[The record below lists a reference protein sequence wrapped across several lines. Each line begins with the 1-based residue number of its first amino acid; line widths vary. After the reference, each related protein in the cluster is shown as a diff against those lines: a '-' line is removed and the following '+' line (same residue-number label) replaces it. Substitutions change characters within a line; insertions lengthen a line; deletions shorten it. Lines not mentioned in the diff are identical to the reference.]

1 MSFFCLQFMVYSQ
14 PELPIYSELFFFF
27 TLVSRKNFTFVLIKH
42 KKKMELNF
50 TTLKENF
57 INILKNHYT
66 DFNGRVRRREYWSF
80 TLVSV
85 IISIAFGIVDLLLGT
100 IGIGF
105 TGYIYSLAV
114 LLPSLGL
121 LARRLH
127 DTGKSGW
134 WMLLGLTGI
143 GALVVLYF
151 ACIDGTVGQNEYG
164 ADPKAGE
171 R

>member
-1 MSFFCLQFMVYSQ
+1 
-14 PELPIYSELFFFF
+14 
-27 TLVSRKNFTFVLIKH
+27 
-42 KKKMELNF
+42 MELNF

-66 DFNGRVRRREYWSF
+66 DFNGRARRTEFWSF

-85 IISIAFGIVDLLLGT
+85 IISIILGIVDMILGM

-114 LLPSLGL
+114 LLPSLAVL
-121 LARRLH
+121 VRRLH

-134 WMLLGLTGI
+134 WLLLLLTGI
-143 GALVVLYF
+143 GSLVLLYF
-151 ACIDGTVGQNEYG
+151 ACLEGTAGPNEFG
-164 ADPKAGE
+164 EDPKAGE
-171 R
+171 RKF

>member
-1 MSFFCLQFMVYSQ
+1 
-14 PELPIYSELFFFF
+14 
-27 TLVSRKNFTFVLIKH
+27 
-42 KKKMELNF
+42 MELNF
-50 TTLKENF
+50 TTLKDNF

-66 DFNGRVRRREYWSF
+66 DFNGRVRRKEYWTF
-80 TLVSV
+80 TLVSI
-85 IISIAFGIVDLLLGT
+85 IISIVLGIVDSILNT
-100 IGIGF
+100 MGIGF

-134 WMLLGLTGI
+134 WMLLLLTGI
-143 GALVVLYF
+143 GALVLLYF
-151 ACIDGTVGQNEYG
+151 ACIEGTAGTNEYG

>member
-1 MSFFCLQFMVYSQ
+1 
-14 PELPIYSELFFFF
+14 
-27 TLVSRKNFTFVLIKH
+27 
-42 KKKMELNF
+42 MELNF

-57 INILKNHYT
+57 INVLKNHYT
-66 DFNGRVRRREYWSF
+66 DFNGRVRRKEYWSF

-85 IISIAFGIVDLLLGT
+85 IISIILGIVDRILGS
-100 IGIGF
+100 F
-105 TGYIYSLAV
+105 GYVGTLYSLAV
-114 LLPSLGL
+114 LIPSLGL

-151 ACIDGTVGQNEYG
+151 AILEGTVGPNEFG
-164 ADPKAGE
+164 EDPKAGE

>member
-1 MSFFCLQFMVYSQ
+1 
-14 PELPIYSELFFFF
+14 
-27 TLVSRKNFTFVLIKH
+27 
-42 KKKMELNF
+42 MELNF

-66 DFNGRVRRREYWSF
+66 DFNGRVRRKEYWSF

-85 IISIAFGIVDLLLGT
+85 IISIVLGIVDSILNKM
-100 IGIGF
+100 GIGF

-134 WMLLGLTGI
+134 LMLLILTGI
-143 GALVVLYF
+143 GTLVLLYF
-151 ACIDGTVGQNEYG
+151 ACIEGTAGSNEYG

>member
-1 MSFFCLQFMVYSQ
+1 
-14 PELPIYSELFFFF
+14 
-27 TLVSRKNFTFVLIKH
+27 
-42 KKKMELNF
+42 MELNF

-66 DFNGRVRRREYWSF
+66 DFDGRVRRKEYWSF

-85 IISIAFGIVDLLLGT
+85 IISIVLGIVDRILGS
-100 IGIGF
+100 F
-105 TGYIYSLAV
+105 GYVGTLYSLAV
-114 LLPSLGL
+114 LVPSLGL

-151 ACIDGTVGQNEYG
+151 ACIDGTVGSNEYG
-164 ADPKAGE
+164 QDPKAGE

>member
-1 MSFFCLQFMVYSQ
+1 
-14 PELPIYSELFFFF
+14 
-27 TLVSRKNFTFVLIKH
+27 
-42 KKKMELNF
+42 MELNF

-66 DFNGRVRRREYWSF
+66 DFNGRVRRQEFWTF
-80 TLVSV
+80 VLVSA
-85 IISIAFGIVDLLLGT
+85 IISIILGIVDQVLNI

-105 TGYIYSLAV
+105 LGAIYSLAV

-134 WMLLGLTGI
+134 WMLLSLTVIGGLVI
-143 GALVVLYF
+143 LYF
-151 ACIDGTVGQNEYG
+151 ACIEGTVGPNEYG
-164 ADPKAGE
+164 EDPKAGK

>member
-1 MSFFCLQFMVYSQ
+1 
-14 PELPIYSELFFFF
+14 
-27 TLVSRKNFTFVLIKH
+27 
-42 KKKMELNF
+42 MELNF

-85 IISIAFGIVDLLLGT
+85 IISIVLGIVDSILGK

-143 GALVVLYF
+143 GAFVVLYF
-151 ACIDGTVGQNEYG
+151 ACLDGTVGENEFG
-164 ADPKAGE
+164 SDPKTGE